1 MRVSPSTNG
10 AYRMSHGEVPP
21 PIPIG
26 ESRPDN
32 FLDSWKEIA
41 AYLGREVRTVQ
52 RWEKNEGLP
61 VHRQIHEKLGTVY
74 AYKSEIDAWWS
85 ERSAKL
91 ASKAASG
98 ELAGGP
104 RIVSWPASTPEGQN
118 EALTAATP
126 SRRLWGLAAV
136 AVVSGLLALLVL
148 ANEWG
153 LRDKLKHLLVRG
165 APEPIRSI
173 AVLPLENLTGDPSKD
188 YFADGMTDALI
199 TELAK
204 VSALR
209 VISRRSS
216 SRYKDSKKPLPQIAR
231 ELNVDGIVEGA
242 VAQSPGRVRITAQLI
257 YAKTD
262 LYLWGRSYDRDL
274 SDVLAL
280 EDEVARAITREI
292 RIKVTVQEQGRL
304 NSALEVNPEA
314 YQLYLKGRFFLE
326 KRTEAGM
333 KKAVECFEE
342 ALQKDAKSALAYS
355 GLADAYG
362 LLGAFSFLSPKE
374 AYPRA
379 RATAM
384 KALEL
389 DDTLAEAHAALAIT
403 VDGFE
408 EQEKHFKRAIELN
421 PGYANAHLW
430 YARDLSRMGRVD
442 EALKEILRAQELDPL
457 SLIIN
462 DNVGEVYGWAR
473 QYDKAI
479 EQLRKTLEMD
489 PNFARTHLDLGVT
502 YEYRGMFDEAIAEF
516 QKARELGGENWPELR
531 VPLQHAYETSGYRG
545 YYQEQLRLLKER
557 SKQSYVAPGL
567 IAVIYARLGDK
578 ESALTWLEKAYRERT
593 GLFFV
598 EVEPVFDPMRSD
610 PRFRD
615 LLHRAGLPE

>member
-1 MRVSPSTNG
+1 
-10 AYRMSHGEVPP
+10 MSHGEVPP

-52 RWEKNEGLP
+52 RWEKKEGLP

-74 AYKSEIDAWWS
+74 AYKSEVDAWWK

-91 ASKAASG
+91 GSKPENG
-98 ELAGGP
+98 EIAEGP
-104 RIVSWPASTPEGQN
+104 RIVAWPASTPELPDEELN
-118 EALTAATP
+118 TATRW
-126 SRRLWGLAAV
+126 RRLLGLAAV
-136 AVVSGLLALLVL
+136 VAASGLLALLVQ

-165 APEPIRSI
+165 APTPIRSI
-173 AVLPLENLTGDPSKD
+173 AVLPLENLTGDSSKD

-199 TELAK
+199 TELGK
-204 VSALR
+204 VRALR
-209 VISRRSS
+209 VISRTSS
-216 SRYKDSKKPLPQIAR
+216 SRYKNSKKPLSQIAR
-231 ELNVDGIVEGA
+231 EMNVDGIVEGA
-242 VAQSPGRVRITAQLI
+242 VVQSAGRVRIKAQLI
-257 YAKTD
+257 YARTD

-280 EDEVARAITREI
+280 EDEVARAITQEI
-292 RIKVTVQEQGRL
+292 RINVTAQELGRL
-304 NSALEVNPEA
+304 NSASPVNPEV

-326 KRTEAGM
+326 RRTEAGM

-342 ALQKDAKSALAYS
+342 ALQKDPNSALAYS
-355 GLADAYG
+355 GLADSYG
-362 LLGAFSFLSPKE
+362 LLGNFNFLPPKE

-379 RATAM
+379 QAAAM

-389 DDTLAEAHAALAIT
+389 DDTLAEAHAAFAHN
-403 VDGFE
+403 VYGFE
-408 EQEKHFKRAIELN
+408 EREKHFKRAMELN
-421 PGYANAHLW
+421 PSYAAAHLW
-430 YARDLSRMGRVD
+430 YSRDLSSMGRVD

-462 DNVGEVYGWAR
+462 DNVGEVYGWAH
-473 QYDKAI
+473 QYDKAL
-479 EQLRKTLEMD
+479 EQLCRTLEMD

-502 YEYRGMFDEAIAEF
+502 YEYKGMFDEAIAEF

-545 YYQEQLRLLKER
+545 YYREQLRLLKER
-557 SKQSYVAPGL
+557 SKQSYVAPAL

-578 ESALTWLEKAYRERT
+578 ESAFTWLEKAYRERA
-593 GLFFV
+593 GLFFI